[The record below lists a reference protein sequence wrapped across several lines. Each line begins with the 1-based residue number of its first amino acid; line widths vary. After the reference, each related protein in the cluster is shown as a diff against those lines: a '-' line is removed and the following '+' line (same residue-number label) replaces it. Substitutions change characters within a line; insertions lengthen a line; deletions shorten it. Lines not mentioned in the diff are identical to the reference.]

1 MSAFQQLHMQSDR
14 NLDKGQRKCSYLR
27 EFSSPLPHT
36 LRSCRQCCSLMSL
49 LMTKQKLKLSLMMT
63 KMKLKLSLVLR
74 CKLACCSCCRWR
86 MSKQSKTLQKSF
98 ISLKDLNASNQ
109 MWSKW
114 RFSDIKVTQ
123 QILWTLDIRPTH
135 LPLEFTK
142 TGEFG

>member
-1 MSAFQQLHMQSDR
+1 MLVFQQLHMQSDR
-14 NLDKGQRKCSYLR
+14 NLGKGQRKCSYLR
-27 EFSSPLPHT
+27 ELSLPLPDT
-36 LRSCRQCCSLMSL
+36 LRSCRQCCFLMSL
-49 LMTKQKLKLSLMMT
+49 LMT

-74 CKLACCSCCRWR
+74 CKLACCSCCCPR
-86 MSKQSKTLQKSF
+86 MSKQSKTFQNSF
-98 ISLKDLNASNQ
+98 ISFKDLNASNQ